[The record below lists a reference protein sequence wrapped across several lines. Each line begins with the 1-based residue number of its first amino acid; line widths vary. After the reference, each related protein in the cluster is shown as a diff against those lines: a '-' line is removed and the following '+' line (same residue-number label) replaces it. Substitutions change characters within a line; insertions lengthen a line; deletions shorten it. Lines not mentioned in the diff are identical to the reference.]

1 MRYTYRTDGTSWKTI
16 RKIVKFS
23 GSQINAIYKIITSK
37 NKNSIEIIS
46 TWWFLFWLFLT
57 VFQSLIFLHSFVYT
71 NVYIFYVC
79 DCFHLAAYFSFSF
92 LFAFVIC
99 CVRAFFVGRGRGGA
113 LHWFYVVL
121 VADERNSI
129 LLCWDYHFY
138 LYSFKKTIMA
148 IPWISHISVLY
159 IFIALF
165 VRTII

>member
-1 MRYTYRTDGTSWKTI
+1 MRYTIRTDGTSWKTI

-99 CVRAFFVGRGRGGA
+99 CVRAFFVGRGRGGGRFIGFMWCLWRMRGIA
-113 LHWFYVVL
+113 YYFV
-121 VADERNSI
+121 E
-129 LLCWDYHFY
+129 
-138 LYSFKKTIMA
+138 TI
-148 IPWISHISVLY
+148 
-159 IFIALF
+159 IFIYILSKRPLWQSHEF
-165 VRTII
+165 HT